1 MEVETFTTEADEYW
15 ADHNGTDAGNEAI
28 IIYSPYPHRHGTWA
42 IVILIT
48 AYLAVLLLG
57 VVGNSLVIAVMSK
70 TPSMKTVTNS
80 FITNLA
86 VADLLVLI
94 VCLPPTLISNIYV
107 RK

>member
-1 MEVETFTTEADEYW
+1 MASEALLTEAEEYL
-15 ADHNGTDAGNEAI
+15 AGLNGSHAANNPIANDILYPYRHRPWAI
-28 IIYSPYPHRHGTWA
+28 I
-42 IVILIT
+42 VLLT

-70 TPSMKTVTNS
+70 SPPMRTVTS
-80 FITNLA
+80 YFITNLA
-86 VADLLVLI
+86 VADLLVLL